1 MTESSVPMTD
11 QHTHSAWAVGYATF
25 ASILLLMAGVFH
37 FIAGLV
43 AVAEEEFYVVG
54 TKWVFQ
60 FDVTSW
66 GWIHMVLGVL
76 LFLAGLGILSG
87 NVVARTVAVV
97 LAGLSAVASFAW
109 LPYYPVW
116 SIVIMFLAVAVIWAL
131 TVHGRDITD
140 G

>member
-1 MTESSVPMTD
+1 MTESSVPVID
-11 QHTHSAWAVGYATF
+11 QHTHSAWAVGYALF
-25 ASILLLMAGVFH
+25 ASILLFVAGFFH
-37 FIAGLV
+37 FVAGLV

-76 LFLAGLGILSG
+76 LFLAGLGVLIG
-87 NVVARTVAVV
+87 NVVARTVAVI
-97 LAGLSAVASFAW
+97 LAGVSAVANFAW
-109 LPYYPVW
+109 LPYYPFW
-116 SIVIMFLAVAVIWAL
+116 SIAILFLAIAVIWAL